1 MGRNF
6 LPAIAIVCLF
16 TGPALRAQSPAPA
29 APQQTAT
36 NTSHYKDPLNRD
48 TPQSAVTAFLEAV
61 HAKDYERAAKYLNF
75 RKSSHTERNEGPD
88 LARRLGVIL
97 DRDGQFD
104 VAALSRQPEGEPEQ
118 GVPPDCERV
127 ASFKDGNKTGD
138 VLLERLTLRAG
149 HSIWVFSS
157 DTVSRIPDL
166 ERMTSDSP
174 VEKHLP
180 DPLVSWKLLD
190 TPLWRIIALLLL
202 IILVAA
208 FSRLFSR
215 GVICVME
222 PALKRLR
229 PRWDWSMLDSFTA
242 PIALL
247 LAVAIF
253 RAGMEWI
260 EPSQRLKPFLE
271 KTVSL
276 FFFIAL
282 AWITARIVDLADL
295 RLRAFLRS
303 KHSSFSYSV
312 MPLLGRVLKIVI
324 VLFMIA
330 AVLSSWGYNT
340 TTILAGL
347 GVGGIAIALA
357 AQKTIENLFGGVAV
371 ISDRP
376 VIVGDTCKFG
386 DRVGTVEDI
395 GLRST
400 RLRTPERTLVT
411 VPNGQFSAM
420 TLENLSKQ
428 DKMLFHF
435 MLNLRR
441 DTTPDQV
448 RAVLKSIAKIL
459 TEREK
464 VEAGKLPIR
473 FVGVGT
479 YSLDLEVSVYI
490 LTNDG
495 DEFLRIQ
502 QELLLRILDAIQAA
516 GTALALPTQASVSYA
531 ASPEATNPESA
542 SPQPA
547 PKEPAANGHH

>member
-1 MGRNF
+1 MATMAWAQT
-6 LPAIAIVCLF
+6 PA
-16 TGPALRAQSPAPA
+16 SPP
-29 APQQTAT
+29 PKDGFPSI
-36 NTSHYKDPLNRD
+36 SHFKDPLNRD
-48 TPQSAVTAFLEAV
+48 TPQSAVTAFLESV
-61 HAKDYERAAKYLNF
+61 HAKNYERAAKYLNL
-75 RKSSHTERNEGPD
+75 RAASQSERSEGPD
-88 LARRLGVIL
+88 LARRLGQIL

-104 VAALSRQPEGEPEQ
+104 VAALSRQPEGEAEP
-118 GVPPDCERV
+118 GLPPNCERV
-127 ASFKDGNKTGD
+127 ASIKEDGKTAD
-138 VLLERLTLRAG
+138 VLLERVTLRAG
-149 HSIWVFSS
+149 HSIWLFSS
-157 DTVSRIPDL
+157 DTVPRIPDL
-166 ERMTSDSP
+166 ERMTTDSP

-180 DPLVSWKLLD
+180 DPLVNWKFMD
-190 TPLWRIIALLLL
+190 TPLWRILALLLL
-202 IILVAA
+202 IVLVAA

-215 GVICVME
+215 GVICIME

-229 PRWDWSMLDSFTA
+229 PRSDWSQLDAFTA

-247 LAVAIF
+247 VAVAVF

-260 EPSQRLKPFLE
+260 EPSARLKPVLE
-271 KTVSL
+271 RIVSL
-276 FFFIAL
+276 FFFLAL
-282 AWITARIVDLADL
+282 AWVSAKVVDLADR
-295 RLRAFLRS
+295 RLRGYLRS

-312 MPLLGRVLKIVI
+312 LPLMGRVLKIVI
-324 VLFMIA
+324 TLFMIA

-357 AQKTIENLFGGVAV
+357 AQKTIENLFGGIAV

-376 VIVGDTCKFG
+376 VTVGDTCKFG

-411 VPNGQFSAM
+411 VPNGQFATM

-441 DTTPDQV
+441 NTTPDQV

-464 VEAGKLPIR
+464 VEAGNLPVR
-473 FVGVGT
+473 FTGVGT
-479 YSLDLEVSVYI
+479 YSLDLEVSVYV

-502 QELLLRILDAIQAA
+502 QELLLRILDAIESA
-516 GTALALPTQASVSYA
+516 GTALALPTQASVTYGSNPEPA
-531 ASPEATNPESA
+531 PEAKPATK
-542 SPQPA
+542 QPA
-547 PKEPAANGHH
+547 GNGHR